1 MLGDDFLSQ
10 EELDSLL
17 QGLNEEENGDN
28 KDSNVDIDSTV
39 DMMGE
44 IGNIAMGSGS
54 TTLSTLLRKK
64 VNIGSPESD
73 IVKFKDIKTNFQDQ
87 QLVIIIN
94 YKKGLEG
101 LNTFVLPA
109 KMALIISNLMMGGD
123 GNVEEN
129 AELDEISKSAVGEA
143 MNQMMGSAS
152 TAMSEFLKTSV
163 DITPPEIKI
172 LDFSSPD
179 TVFPPLN
186 TSEDEDIISIRFNM
200 EIEGL
205 TKTIF
210 WQFIP
215 LKFAKVVQDLMKKVM
230 EEENKDSE
238 VKPQNNINQN
248 EPTHTPEIPNT
259 RQQTQQVSQQ
269 PVQQQAPQPTQ
280 QYQYIP
286 DDTNHSNPNI
296 IQQGSEVTVNPVNF
310 GEIDGNPPSMRS
322 GEKVDLS
329 KLQLLLDV
337 PLEIKVELGRV
348 NMSLREVLDLHQG
361 SMIQLDKLAG
371 EPLDIYANGKLIA
384 RGEVVVIEESFGIR
398 ITEIVS
404 LKERL
409 RTIK

>member
-286 DDTNHSNPNI
+286 DDTNYSNPNI

>member
-73 IVKFKDIKTNFQDQ
+73 IVKFKNIKTNFQDQ

-186 TSEDEDIISIRFNM
+186 TSEDEEIISIRFNM

-286 DDTNHSNPNI
+286 DDTNYSNPNI

>member
-73 IVKFKDIKTNFQDQ
+73 IVKFKNIKTNFQDQ

-286 DDTNHSNPNI
+286 DDTNYSNPNI

>member
-73 IVKFKDIKTNFQDQ
+73 IVKFKNIKTNFQDQ

-269 PVQQQAPQPTQ
+269 PAQQQAPQPTQ

-286 DDTNHSNPNI
+286 DDTNYSNPNI